1 MQECMASWAHI
12 FADFSWWVCLMIF
25 VAGFNDKYKK
35 RIDLWGSGGP
45 PAAVEPHSARPSA
58 VATLSTPR
66 GLGLVLSLPPGQ

>member
-1 MQECMASWAHI
+1 MFSMQECMASGARGVPH
-12 FADFSWWVCLMIF
+12 DFRRWLQQQVP
-25 VAGFNDKYKK
+25 KK

-45 PAAVEPHSARPSA
+45 PTAVESHSARPSA